1 MVHSAEIRSALHRN
15 YGVGQNEKSM
25 QGRSIFIQFS
35 QQKQEIGSII
45 IPNTIFSKKHELS
58 IIKQIFLR

>member
-25 QGRSIFIQFS
+25 QGRSIFIQYS

-45 IPNTIFSKKHELS
+45 YLNTIFSKKT
-58 IIKQIFLR
+58 